1 MPPALMRPVRTR
13 SPIKL
18 LIVLPSLVFGG
29 IERTTINILRNLK
42 KIQPAIILHE
52 NMEHYFIDIDC
63 KVYRFEDFG
72 ACTPTLSPRSL
83 YAYAKA
89 VKKVSDRERS
99 NIVMGIMQF
108 APIYATFAR
117 DFFFMKSK
125 VVITYRGVVSE
136 YLKIIPLNRWGRLLI
151 HFSVRRSSG
160 IIVPS
165 EGVKRDLV
173 AHFGATELN
182 TRVIYNGID
191 LDFVRAAAKEAVTL
205 NKDCPWVVSSCR
217 LDPQKDFLTLL
228 KAFRIVRNNIR
239 VKLLIIGEGPQRER
253 ILSWIKEM
261 SLNEDVLLLGFQ
273 ENPFRYVSKTDVFVL
288 SSFVEGFGN
297 VIVEAMALGIPVIST
312 DCPSG
317 PGEIIQHGINGF
329 LVPVG
334 DYNRMAES
342 ILNILSD
349 RELKDRISRAELKR
363 SEEFSAMKMAQDYEE
378 YLIGLAES

>member
-1 MPPALMRPVRTR
+1 MMPVRIR
-13 SPIKL
+13 FPIKL
-18 LIVLPSLVFGG
+18 LIVLPSLEFGG

-52 NMEHYFIDIDC
+52 NMEHYFLDIDC

-72 ACTPTLSPRSL
+72 DCTPTLSPRSL

-99 NIVMGIMQF
+99 DIVMGFMQF

-125 VVITYRGVVSE
+125 VVISYRGVVSE
-136 YLKIIPLNRWGRLLI
+136 YLKIIPLNRWVRLLI
-151 HFSVRRSSG
+151 HFSVRRASG

-165 EGVKRDLV
+165 EGVKRDLID
-173 AHFGATELN
+173 HFGATEFN
-182 TRVIYNGID
+182 TRVIHNGID
-191 LDFVRAAAKEAVTL
+191 LNFVRAAAKEAVTL
-205 NKDCPWVVSSCR
+205 KKDCHWVVTSAR
-217 LDPQKDFLTLL
+217 LDSIQKDFLTLL
-228 KAFRIVRNNIR
+228 KAFRIVRNSIR
-239 VKLLIIGEGPQRER
+239 AKLLIIGEGPQRER

-261 SLNEDVLLLGFQ
+261 SLDDDVLLLGFQ
-273 ENPFRYVSKTDVFVL
+273 ENPFRYVVRADVFVL
-288 SSFVEGFGN
+288 SSLVEGFGN

-317 PGEIIQHGINGF
+317 PGEIINHGINGF

-334 DYNRMAES
+334 DYNRMAGY
-342 ILNILSD
+342 ILEIINDGKLQNKISQAG
-349 RELKDRISRAELKR
+349 LKRAED
-363 SEEFSAMKMAQDYEE
+363 FSALKMAKNYEDY
-378 YLIGLAES
+378 LTWLAEP